1 MPQTPALKTLAIA
14 LLASLALAACSP
26 EGETPAEHSSAD
38 RGAGHTRSSSGLR
51 AGRVNAGEKLAST
64 KQEATGQACVDCH
77 GAEGN
82 TPNGPDRPKIGGQYA
97 DYLEHA
103 LMAYRKG
110 DRTNITMVGQ
120 ATELTDQQIADVSA
134 FFAAAPGELRD
145 LDGIQ

>member
-1 MPQTPALKTLAIA
+1 MTKKHALAIA
-14 LLASLALAACSP
+14 LLSALALAACGGNGEAPAGEHAAEAAHEAPKSSSAGLP
-26 EGETPAEHSSAD
+26 EGNLE
-38 RGAGHTRSSSGLR
+38 
-51 AGRVNAGEKLAST
+51 AGRKLAGVKMGANNQS
-64 KQEATGQACVDCH
+64 CVDCH

-120 ATELTDQQIADVSA
+120 ATELTDQQIADLSA